1 MQNHTKHHLHTFYW
15 ILSPIQKVS
24 GTRGKIVPLKEDRRM
39 SPHEKEWEQGDASP
53 DWKSS
58 LTPTILFNRIE
69 GAYSGTSNMDPPN
82 TKDVL
87 LCII

>member
-1 MQNHTKHHLHTFYW
+1 
-15 ILSPIQKVS
+15 
-24 GTRGKIVPLKEDRRM
+24 M

-53 DWKSS
+53 NWKSS

-69 GAYSGTSNMDPPN
+69 GVYSGTSDMDPPN

-87 LCII
+87 LCI